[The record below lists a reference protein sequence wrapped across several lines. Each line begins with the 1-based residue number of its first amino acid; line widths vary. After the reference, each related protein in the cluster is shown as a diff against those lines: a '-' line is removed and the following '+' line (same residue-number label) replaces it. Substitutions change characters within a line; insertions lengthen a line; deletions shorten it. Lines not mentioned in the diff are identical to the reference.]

1 MINRVLR
8 IHGYPIST
16 WTRTAC
22 MTCLEKGGE
31 YELVPVARGRAEH
44 FAMHP
49 FARMPVLEVDGRF
62 IPESLAVIGYLDE
75 ALPGPALQP
84 TDPFARARMRTWI
97 GVCGDYVFR
106 DVVLTIPRDREPTE
120 EEATTARTVLERLE
134 AMAGDGE
141 FLVGGSLT
149 LADLCLAPQISNCNE
164 KAPSLLADLPALGAW
179 FAEMQ
184 ARESFQRTSYAA

>member
-31 YELVPVARGRAEH
+31 YELVPVARGSAEH

-49 FARMPVLEVDGRF
+49 FARMPVLEADGRY
-62 IPESLAVIGYLDE
+62 IPEGLAVMGYLDE

-84 TDPFARARMRTWI
+84 SDLFARARMRTWMS
-97 GVCGDYVFR
+97 VCGDYVFR

-120 EEATTARTVLERLE
+120 EELTTARTVLDRLE
-134 AMAGDGE
+134 AMVGDGE
-141 FLVGGSLT
+141 FLVGESLT
-149 LADLCLAPQISNCNE
+149 LADLYLAPQISNCHE
-164 KAPSLLADLPALGAW
+164 KAPALLDGLPALGAW
-179 FAEMQ
+179 FAAMR

>member
-84 TDPFARARMRTWI
+84 SDPFARARMRTWMS
-97 GVCGDYVFR
+97 VCGDYVFR

-120 EEATTARTVLERLE
+120 EEARRRARCSS
-134 AMAGDGE
+134 
-141 FLVGGSLT
+141 GS
-149 LADLCLAPQISNCNE
+149 
-164 KAPSLLADLPALGAW
+164 
-179 FAEMQ
+179 
-184 ARESFQRTSYAA
+184 RR